1 MSRQLFRSPTI
12 THTGFSSVLSCCL
25 WGARGILYWELL
37 SQDTTVTASTYTH
50 LLKKILQ
57 ITLEKRPN
65 SENVHL
71 LQGKDRSHDAIE
83 TQQTLTNL
91 GWKTVSHPLY
101 SPDFALSIYHLFHPL
116 KQFLASKSF
125 AKYEDP
131 KLALSD
137 FFDSQLPEFW
147 AKGISDLP
155 IRWTTVV
162 DNLGDYIVD

>member
-1 MSRQLFRSPTI
+1 MNICQSLLLHPNCKEFFEDLVTEDDSW
-12 THTGFSSVLSCCL
+12 VLYDNATQHAV
-25 WGARGILYWELL
+25 WIPRGDEPPAVPKP
-37 SQDTTVTASTYTH
+37 DH
-50 LLKKILQ
+50 
-57 ITLEKRPN
+57 
-65 SENVHL
+65 H
-71 LQGKDRSHDAIE
+71 SH
-83 TQQTLTNL
+83 
-91 GWKTVSHPLY
+91 S
-101 SPDFALSIYHLFHPL
+101 YHLFHPL
-116 KQFLASKSF
+116 KLFLASKSF